1 MSSDLFIS
9 YSSRDRERLEN
20 LLSALRRADE
30 PVWFDD
36 ELGGGDVW
44 WQKILERIRDCE
56 VFVFALS
63 DNSLESKPCLTELRY
78 AQALQKPVL
87 PVQIGPVESM
97 RVSPLAAVEAIDFQN
112 PTVDSGIRLVTAVQR
127 ARQRCGALPSPLPE
141 EPPVPY
147 AYLMRLAGT
156 VTGAA
161 LDPQQQTEVL
171 AELTAA
177 VAQDRDDA
185 TALRDITQL
194 LQSLHDRPDATAQTR
209 TEARRLLAA
218 LGSTSAQSSDHVV
231 AHTDR
236 ASRKWMIAALAA
248 AAVVA
253 AAIVAVMSA
262 RQHTA
267 PPTATATA
275 TATTETTAESVALL
289 APESLNSFL
298 LSPAEITALTGV
310 PDLKGDPPDDSMFNP
325 SEQLSDP
332 DCLGSDYAAAQPVYD
347 GSGWSAVS
355 VGVLSQTSPD
365 DPDNTLFWLN
375 QAAVSFPTE
384 RQAQDFLDKSA
395 ARWSGCSGRV
405 IKDNISDSPTSWS
418 FGDLTRDKTSI
429 SQISFSEGGQ
439 GWACQHTLK
448 AFENSVLEAV
458 ACGQHIKD
466 QATRI
471 VEKMVEKAKA

>member
-1 MSSDLFIS
+1 MTPDLFIS
-9 YSSRDRERLEN
+9 YSSRDRESLEN

-156 VTGAA
+156 VTGAT
-161 LDPQQQTEVL
+161 LDPQQQAEVL
-171 AELTAA
+171 AELGTA
-177 VAQDRDDA
+177 VTQDRDDA
-185 TALRDITQL
+185 TARRDITQL

-209 TEARRLLAA
+209 TEAQRLLAA
-218 LGSTSAQSSDHVV
+218 VGPTTAPGPDPAVG
-231 AHTDR
+231 HTNQK
-236 ASRKWMIAALAA
+236 SRKRMITALAA

-253 AAIVAVMSA
+253 ATIVAVMSTRPHWA
-262 RQHTA
+262 
-267 PPTATATA
+267 PTAAP
-275 TATTETTAESVALL
+275 ATTTAEKTAESVALL
-289 APESLNSFL
+289 APESLGSFL
-298 LSPAEITALTGV
+298 LSPAEVTAVTGV
-310 PDLKGDPPDDSMFNP
+310 PNLQGDPPDDSMFNP

-347 GSGWSAVS
+347 GTGWSAVS
-355 VGVLSQTSPD
+355 VQVLSQTSPD
-365 DPDNTLFWLN
+365 DPDSTLFWLN

-405 IKDNISDSPTSWS
+405 VKDNIGDSPTSWS
-418 FGDLTRDKTSI
+418 FGDLVRDTTSI

-448 AFENSVLEAV
+448 TFENSVLEAV
-458 ACGQHIKD
+458 ACGQHVKD

-471 VEKMVEKAKA
+471 VDKMVEKAKA